1 LASGRTHDIINL
13 VALPPF
19 LYYLHPSDF
28 IGFTS
33 GYLVGTFFLSPD
45 NDLYHSIPNKRWKFL
60 KFIWKPYVKLFSHR
74 GLSHMPILGIISK
87 LLYIFIVTAVF
98 VLILKLIFHFS
109 FAEGE
114 KFLDSSLENLNFKEI
129 VLNPFSVSF
138 FIGLILAEIVHI
150 TTDIFYSK
158 LKRLK
163 LIR

>member
-1 LASGRTHDIINL
+1 MASGRTHDIINL

-19 LYYLHPSDF
+19 LYYLNPSDF
-28 IGFTS
+28 IGFTA

-87 LLYIFIVTAVF
+87 LLYIFIITVVF
-98 VLILKLIFHFS
+98 VLILEVIFHFS

-114 KFLDSSLENLNFKEI
+114 KFLNSSLQNSDYKEI
-129 VLNPFSVSF
+129 FLSPFFISF
-138 FIGLILAEIVHI
+138 FIGLILAELVHI

-158 LKRLK
+158 LKKLK

>member
-1 LASGRTHDIINL
+1 MASGRTHDIINL

-28 IGFTS
+28 IGFTA
-33 GYLVGTFFLSPD
+33 GYLVGTFFITPD
-45 NDLYHSIPNKRWKFL
+45 NDLYHSLPNKRWKFL

-74 GLSHMPILGIISK
+74 GLSHMPILGMISK
-87 LLYIFIVTAVF
+87 LLYIFIIAVIF

-114 KFLDSSLENLNFKEI
+114 KFLNSSLESISFKEVI
-129 VLNPFSVSF
+129 LSPFSISF
-138 FIGLILAEIVHI
+138 FVGLILAEMVHI
-150 TTDIFYSK
+150 TTDIFYST
-158 LKRLK
+158 LKKFK

>member
-129 VLNPFSVSF
+129 VLNSFSVSF

>member
-13 VALPPF
+13 IALPPF
-19 LYYLHPSDF
+19 LYYLNPSDF
-28 IGFTS
+28 IGFTA

-74 GLSHMPILGIISK
+74 GISHMPILGIISK
-87 LLYIFIVTAVF
+87 LLYIFVITLIF
-98 VLILKLIFHFS
+98 IGILKLIFHFS

-114 KFLDSSLENLNFKEI
+114 KFLNYSFENFNYKELI
-129 VLNPFSVSF
+129 LSPFAVSF
-138 FIGLILAEIVHI
+138 FVGLILSEIVHI